1 MPSADDIPP
10 LCWSVPLDDGWDD
23 CRPRLKTFVE
33 VLGTWPTSLPWLSE
47 ALKTLATCNADEYSR
62 ILAKAVAL
70 YVGTFVEKY
79 HRLPIPPV
87 RAERLQDVEAPRP
100 SSS

>member
-10 LCWSVPLDDGWDD
+10 LCWSDGWDD
-23 CRPRLKTFVE
+23 CRPRLKAFVE

-62 ILAKAVAL
+62 ILAKAVAF
-70 YVGTFVEKY
+70 YVGTFVERY
-79 HRLPIPPV
+79 HRLPIA
-87 RAERLQDVEAPRP
+87 R
-100 SSS
+100 